1 MAASDF
7 DQVVEQQHTAL
18 DAFARGDDKPLA
30 ALWSKADDVT
40 LGNPFGP
47 FVSGFRQVAA
57 TMEAA
62 AASYREG
69 EASGFDLIAKQC
81 RGRGRLSGRGG
92 TLQGQDGRACRC
104 HSCVSSL
111 HEYLPSGRWQLED
124 RASSRR
130 PDNDAP
136 APRLSPP
143 GVGPPHLPTSR

>member
-30 ALWSKADDVT
+30 ALWSQADDVT

-62 AASYREG
+62 AAYYREG
-69 EASGFDLIAKQC
+69 EASGFDLIAKHVGDDVAYWS
-81 RGRGRLSGRGG
+81 RWNASGPRWEGMPM
-92 TLQGQDGRACRC
+92 
-104 HSCVSSL
+104 SL
-111 HEYLPSGRWQLED
+111 LCLFVA
-124 RASSRR
+124 RASS
-130 PDNDAP
+130 
-136 APRLSPP
+136 
-143 GVGPPHLPTSR
+143 VGKMATGGSCIVTPTR